1 MENVHLIKITQTLNS
16 ILSFMDQL
24 QCIHLYMNDSIK
36 GITFC
41 LTFFPN
47 CLAEQSLKKYEWKL
61 MRNVKLCQFSTCK
74 ATAGITSHTMID
86 FNETQNVVLF

>member
-1 MENVHLIKITQTLNS
+1 MKQTTELS
-16 ILSFMDQL
+16 STFRISLCSWFILP
-24 QCIHLYMNDSIK
+24 HYMNDSIK

-74 ATAGITSHTMID
+74 ATAGVTSHTMIG
-86 FNETQNVVLF
+86 FNETQNVVFF